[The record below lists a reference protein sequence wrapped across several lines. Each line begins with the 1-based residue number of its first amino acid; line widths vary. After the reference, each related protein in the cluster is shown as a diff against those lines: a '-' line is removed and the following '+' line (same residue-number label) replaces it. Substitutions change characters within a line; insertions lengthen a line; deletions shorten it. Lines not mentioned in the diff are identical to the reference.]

1 MKESIKN
8 LREKHNYSQ
17 SYLATY
23 LEVSRQMYIKYE
35 SGEVEPPVHIVVK
48 LAKLYKVSYDTIIDD
63 KLSTSKNSV
72 SYKISHQTENTEKEV
87 SAPAALY
94 SANPYNLQL
103 ENLITTIKLLPQ
115 TSLASVAAFVKM
127 LQTEQIAAKN
137 IGKVGLGVGENSKKS
152 KKAFFSLSGKLN
164 LDSDSVTD
172 FREASLI

>member
-8 LREKHNYSQ
+8 LRENHNYSQ

-35 SGEVEPPVHIVVK
+35 SGEVEPPIHVVVK

-72 SYKISHQTENTEKEV
+72 SYKINHQTENTEKEV
-87 SAPAALY
+87 ASPVALY
-94 SANPYNLQL
+94 SANPYYLQL
-103 ENLITTIKLLPQ
+103 ENLITAIKLLPQ

-137 IGKVGLGVGENSKKS
+137 VGKVGSGIGQGSKKS
-152 KKAFFSLSGKLN
+152 KKAFFSLAGKLN
-164 LDSDSVTD
+164 LDSDSVTE